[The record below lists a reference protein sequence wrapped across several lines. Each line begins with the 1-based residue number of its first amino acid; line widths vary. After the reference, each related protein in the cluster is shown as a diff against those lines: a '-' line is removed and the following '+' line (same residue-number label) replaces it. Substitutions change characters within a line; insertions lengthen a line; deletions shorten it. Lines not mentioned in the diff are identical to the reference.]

1 MLIKA
6 TGLTKEISGKVLY
19 KQLNF
24 EISERAKVALIGR
37 NGCGK
42 TTLFNILVDK
52 DRDFHGQLEFSK
64 DIRIVKTEQ
73 EHLEITDSVI
83 EYILG
88 QVPDYFILNK
98 IIKGQ
103 PDEQSYILS
112 NGQKIS
118 YFDAIELFTDRGY
131 FHIEDNILASL
142 NSFGLATERALVS
155 MQQLSGGE
163 KRIVELVKIMYAG
176 ADLALIDEPTNH
188 MDFEAKEVFIKW
200 FRNTKIACIVITHD
214 RDVLHEV
221 EKIYEIKD
229 GVVLTYNGNYE
240 SYLSQNSFST
250 VTKISKYENDL
261 MHVSKLKKQMKDVN
275 AKKLS
280 AKSNKGRAQMKV
292 LEERLKREY
301 KSVTNT
307 MEKPS
312 FWIDE
317 ENLDSF
323 SEKVVDTYNKYKTDA
338 IKISKINTGVNRQKL
353 LIKVTDVVLGYSFPL
368 FKPVNFELIQGDV
381 IRFVGKNG
389 AGKTTFIKYLLSNK
403 SNDLSF
409 AAKTNSNTREIVNE
423 ECEKKDNEII
433 DINHNA
439 IDEKKIVD
447 NQLNK
452 SSVNGIV
459 KYSGEIKIREGVKFG
474 LYEQEVKSIFLHMPL
489 VKAVE
494 TVLINSGQDL
504 NPTNIRKF
512 FADYLFDYFTHS
524 DLQVSKLS
532 GGEKA
537 RFQIFSM
544 LASKPDI
551 VILDEPTNH
560 LDLPSIEELEKYMSQ
575 FTGAIIYVSHDTYFA
590 SKMGGKVIN
599 FVK

>member
-200 FRNTKIACIVITHD
+200 LRNTKIACIVITHD

-261 MHVSKLKKQMKDVN
+261 MHVTKLKKQMKDVN

-280 AKSNKGRAQMKV
+280 AKSNKGRERMKI

-301 KSVTNT
+301 KSVTNN

-317 ENLDSF
+317 ENLESF
-323 SEKVVDTYNKYKTDA
+323 SEKVVETYNKYKTEG
-338 IKISKINTGVNRQKL
+338 IKISKINTGINRQKL
-353 LIKVTDVVLGYSFPL
+353 LIKVTDVVLGYTFPL
-368 FKPVNFELIQGDV
+368 FNPINFELIQGDV

-389 AGKTTFIKYLLSNK
+389 AGKTTFIKYLLSG
-403 SNDLSF
+403 DYDDVILD
-409 AAKTNSNTREIVNE
+409 KTNTNK
-423 ECEKKDNEII
+423 EKSKGEII
-433 DINHNA
+433 
-439 IDEKKIVD
+439 
-447 NQLNK
+447 
-452 SSVNGIV
+452 
-459 KYSGEIKIREGVKFG
+459 KYQGEIKVRDSVKLG
-474 LYEQEVKSIFLHMPL
+474 LYEQEVKSSFLHMPL

-494 TVLINSGQDL
+494 TVLVNSGQDL
-504 NPTNIRKF
+504 NPTNVRKF

-524 DLQVSKLS
+524 DVKVANLS

-560 LDLPSIEELEKYMSQ
+560 LDLPSIEELERYMFQ

-590 SKMGGKVIN
+590 NKMGGKIIY
-599 FVK
+599 FEK

>member
-1 MLIKA
+1 MIIKA

-24 EISERAKVALIGR
+24 EISSREKVALIGR

-42 TTLFNILVDK
+42 TTLFNILSGKDK
-52 DRDFHGQLEFSK
+52 DFHGQIEYSK

-73 EHLEITDSVI
+73 EHIDIEESVL

-88 QVPDYFILNK
+88 QVPDYYLLNK

-103 PDEQSYILS
+103 PDETTHLLS
-112 NGQKIS
+112 NGQRIS
-118 YFDAIELFTDRGY
+118 YFEAIEIFTDRGY
-131 FHIEDNILASL
+131 FHIEDNIVASL

-163 KRIVELVKIMYAG
+163 KRIVELVKIMYSG

-188 MDFEAKEVFIKW
+188 MDYEAKEVFIKW
-200 FRNTKIACIVITHD
+200 FRSTKIACVVITHD

-221 EKIYEIKD
+221 GKIFEIKD
-229 GVVLTYNGNYE
+229 GVVIAYNGNYE
-240 SYLSQNSFST
+240 WYLSQNSFTT

-261 MHVSKLKKQMKDVN
+261 MHVNKLKKQMKDVTG
-275 AKKLS
+275 KKLS
-280 AKSNKGRAQMKV
+280 AKSNKGRERMKI

-301 KSVTNT
+301 KSVTNN

-317 ENLDSF
+317 ENLESF
-323 SEKVVDTYNKYKTDA
+323 SEKVVETYNKYKTEG
-338 IKISKINTGVNRQKL
+338 IKISKINTGINRQKL
-353 LIKVTDVVLGYSFPL
+353 LIKVTDVVLGYTFPL
-368 FKPVNFELIQGDV
+368 FNPINFELIQGDV

-389 AGKTTFIKYLLSNK
+389 AGKTTFIKYLLSG
-403 SNDLSF
+403 DYDDVILD
-409 AAKTNSNTREIVNE
+409 KTNTNK
-423 ECEKKDNEII
+423 EKSKGEII
-433 DINHNA
+433 
-439 IDEKKIVD
+439 
-447 NQLNK
+447 
-452 SSVNGIV
+452 
-459 KYSGEIKIREGVKFG
+459 KYQGEIKVRDSVKLG
-474 LYEQEVKSIFLHMPL
+474 LYEQEVKSSFLHMPL

-494 TVLINSGQDL
+494 TVLVNSGQDL
-504 NPTNIRKF
+504 NPTNVRKF

-524 DLQVSKLS
+524 DVKVANLS

-560 LDLPSIEELEKYMSQ
+560 LDLPSIEELERYMFQ

-599 FVK
+599 FEK